1 MQNTLPSDGVSAP
14 TGSRDPA
21 LAGQATARA
30 AGPGRWGLNSLS
42 GRLLVLTIAFV
53 TLAEVLIYLPSMARF
68 RLSYYEAKIEL
79 ADQAALALL
88 AAPDGMVSPELE
100 AQLLHN
106 VGGKLVAMKRKDST
120 ALILSDRQELPMLG
134 EPMDLS
140 NWMWWDSIFDALMVL
155 TGDVDQYVRVVA
167 PSPRDP
173 ATRIEVVLPS
183 APLVEA
189 LRESSWRILSISLLI
204 SVVTGGL
211 VYFSLQWWMV
221 RPMRRLIGSIV
232 AFREAPEDARQTI
245 KPSSRDDELGRAER
259 ELQIM
264 QQELRQALTQRARLA
279 QLGIA
284 VSKISHDLRN
294 MLASAQLVSDRL
306 AASEDPTV
314 RQVAPRLVGSIDRAI
329 TLCAQ
334 TLRYGKAEEQAP
346 NPQPL
351 PLAAF
356 VDGVAAGLGLPETET
371 IRWVNAV
378 PAGLMVHADPD
389 HLHRVLNNLIRNACQ
404 AMPAGGA
411 LHVSAMSTGRTAVIE
426 IADSGTGLN
435 ETALGHLFEAF
446 RGSRNGGT
454 GLGLAIA
461 RELVRAHGGELE
473 LARTGPLGTTFRIT
487 LPEAVC

>member
-1 MQNTLPSDGVSAP
+1 MQNPITSESVSLPAP
-14 TGSRDPA
+14 TAPA
-21 LAGQATARA
+21 AVM
-30 AGPGRWGLNSLS
+30 PSRWGLNSLS
-42 GRLLVLTIAFV
+42 GRLLVLTFAFV
-53 TLAEVLIYLPSMARF
+53 MLAEILIYLPSMARF
-68 RLSYYEAKIEL
+68 RITYFEARIEL

-134 EPMDLS
+134 EPVDLS
-140 NWMWWDSIFDALMVL
+140 NWMWWDSIIDAIKALA
-155 TGDVDQYVRVVA
+155 GDVDKYIRVVA

-173 ATRIEVVLPS
+173 ATRIEVVLPT
-183 APLVEA
+183 APLTEA
-189 LRESSWRILSISLLI
+189 LRDFSWRILSISLII
-204 SVVTGGL
+204 SIVTGGL

-221 RPMRRLIGSIV
+221 RPMQRLIDSIV
-232 AFREAPEDARQTI
+232 AFRTAPEDARQTI
-245 KPSSRDDELGRAER
+245 QPSRRGDELGQAER
-259 ELQIM
+259 ELQMM
-264 QQELRQALTQRARLA
+264 QLDLRQALIQRARLA

-306 AASEDPTV
+306 ATSEDPTV

-329 TLCAQ
+329 ALCAQ

-346 NPQPL
+346 QPQRL
-351 PLAAF
+351 ELAGMI
-356 VDGVAAGLGLPETET
+356 DSVAAGLGLPESDVD
-371 IRWVNAV
+371 IRWINDVPRNLAV
-378 PAGLMVHADPD
+378 LADPD
-389 HLHRVLNNLIRNACQ
+389 HLYRVLSNLARNACQ
-404 AMPAGGA
+404 AMPAGGI
-411 LHVSAMSTGRTAVIE
+411 VYISAMSTGNNVVIE
-426 IADSGTGLN
+426 IADTGGGLN
-435 ETALGHLFEAF
+435 ETALDHLFEAF

-487 LPEAVC
+487 LPQAAC